1 MNNNFKVLILD
12 DIQDN
17 IYSLRLLIESS
28 FDNIEILEASNVQ
41 QALLHIMKN
50 DIDLILSDIQMPGV
64 DGFEFVKYLSEVEA
78 TKDIPVMLITGI
90 YNGLE
95 HQRKAYSSSSKV
107 VDFISKPIDDE
118 IFCSKLSV
126 YIQLFTENKKH
137 KKDLEEK
144 DKLYQEQV
152 KINSMI
158 DELDSHYRDIMDLD
172 GCLMDLQNLVDEDI
186 LNNKK

>member
-1 MNNNFKVLILD
+1 MKNFTILILD

-17 IYSLRLLIESS
+17 IYSLRLIIEDS
-28 FDNIEILEASNVQ
+28 FDNIDILEATNVQ

-64 DGFEFVKYLSEVEA
+64 DGFEFVKYLQEIEA

-90 YNGLE
+90 YNDVE
-95 HQRKAYSSSSKV
+95 FQKKAYNASSKV
-107 VDFISKPIDDE
+107 VDFISKPVDDE
-118 IFCSKLSV
+118 VFCSKLRI
-126 YIQLFTENKKH
+126 YINLFSENKKH

-144 DKLYQEQV
+144 DKLYLEQL

-158 DELDSHYRDIMDLD
+158 EELDNNHKDILDLD
-172 GCLMDLQNLVDEDI
+172 DCLIDLHKLVTED
-186 LNNKK
+186 LKKQ